1 MQKTEQL
8 LDPSGQWS
16 TGRKDNWWT
25 IPVTM
30 FLGIL
35 VFVVYATFRTFY
47 PVFAGAE
54 NLGIMHDGTL
64 LSPFFAPLFFANG
77 EMASHALF
85 GEFPSWWPTFLSSPA
100 IAILW
105 APLGFRLTC
114 YYARKAYY
122 RAIFLDPQACAV
134 GEGGEEYHGEKRFLI
149 FQNLHRYFFYLA
161 FLFVFILWY
170 DAIKACFGW
179 EHWSNF
185 QITIGSVVLI
195 LDAYLI
201 TGYTFGCHSFR
212 YLIGGKKRCFSCPKS
227 SGEQEVSSRYNL
239 WKIVSRLNDNH
250 NVWFWASLFMVGVTD
265 FYIWMVDAN
274 VFTDIVII
282 D

>member
-1 MQKTEQL
+1 MQSTDHL
-8 LDPSGQWS
+8 LDPSGRWS
-16 TGRKDNWWT
+16 TDRKDRWWT

-30 FLGIL
+30 FVGIL
-35 VFVVYATFRTFY
+35 IFVVYATFRTLY
-47 PVFAGAE
+47 PVWAGTE
-54 NLGIMHDGTL
+54 NVGIMHDGTL
-64 LSPFFAPLFFANG
+64 LSPFFAPLIFANG
-77 EMASHALF
+77 EMARHAIF
-85 GEFPSWWPTFLSSPA
+85 GEFPSWWPRFLSSPA
-100 IAILW
+100 VMILW

-134 GEGGEEYHGEKRFLI
+134 GEGHESYEGESRLLL

-179 EHWSNF
+179 EHWSDF
-185 QITIGSVVLI
+185 RITGGSIVLI
-195 LDAYLI
+195 LDAFFI

-212 YLIGGKKRCFSCPKS
+212 YLIGGGMRCFSCPN
-227 SGEQEVSSRYNL
+227 SGDDFEVSNRYGL
-239 WKIVSRLNDNH
+239 WKMVSRFNNH
-250 NVWFWASLFMVGVTD
+250 HGTWFWISLFMVGFTD
-265 FYIWMVDAN
+265 FYIWMVDSN
-274 VFTDIVII
+274 VFSDFVLI